1 MKKREEV
8 KASYTGGDM
17 RMEGG
22 SPYCHLALGFES
34 TAFGQAEL
42 VPVALVQEVLGGGS
56 AAQTGIGAGV
66 TSRLS
71 TQAGRTSITHIYIYM

>member
-8 KASYTGGDM
+8 KATYTGGDM

-22 SPYCHLALGFES
+22 SPYCHLALGSASQTVFHSALRFES

-42 VPVALVQEVLGGGS
+42 VPVALVQAS
-56 AAQTGIGAGV
+56 
-66 TSRLS
+66 SFS
-71 TQAGRTSITHIYIYM
+71 FSSFSIYL